1 MRWRIR
7 NCGIGRS
14 IELLE
19 FIIFVV
25 GSDLDSRIFSS
36 KQERDIF
43 CYFIPD
49 IGIEKVQSR
58 LR

>member
-1 MRWRIR
+1 MEVI
-7 NCGIGRS
+7 CVGEFGIGRL

-36 KQERDIF
+36 KEERDILF
-43 CYFIPD
+43 PILD
-49 IGIEKVQSR
+49 EKVQSR

>member
-43 CYFIPD
+43 YYFIPD
-49 IGIEKVQSR
+49 IG
-58 LR
+58 

>member
-25 GSDLDSRIFSS
+25 GSDLDSRIFSN